1 MFSVLS
7 VVLTFLIYIYYA
19 GIHGFPSRFSA
30 TVGATAPRYVMSFLG
45 LYILILCLLG
55 LIFLAFDI
63 RAREERERMAEV
75 LDTRPVSNT
84 ELLVGRGLGLVLMA
98 WALVL
103 FAAVAMQAFGLVA
116 LMLDWYLGERIEPYS
131 LVAFTFDALS
141 ACTL

>member
-30 TVGATAPRYVMSFLG
+30 TVGATAPRYVMSSLG

-84 ELLVGRGLGLVLMA
+84 ELLVERGLGLVLMA
-98 WALVL
+98 WARAVLAGRVHVRRAVGLHALVRGRGAL
-103 FAAVAMQAFGLVA
+103 VHLGADNAAGCA
-116 LMLDWYLGERIEPYS
+116 
-131 LVAFTFDALS
+131 
-141 ACTL
+141 